1 MFPISPVFEDLL
13 KRRDREWMVKVD
25 INGVEY
31 TNNQIVEF
39 LIENSLTLNQE
50 FEIGTATASKF
61 ILKLRTPYEIPANA
75 RMRPYLALSTA
86 GMTWGDATYPWAG
99 SDFPWGG
106 ENSGT
111 DWLQLGEFYVDSR
124 EQNKDIWTF
133 TCFDALIFAEVP
145 YVSSLIYPAR
155 MQDVWDEICDRLGFV
170 YEQVHIDP
178 AYTIPVAPTGYTT
191 RQVMGFIAAS
201 NAASVY
207 VSKTGTIRFRR
218 FTAADQ
224 PVFQLS
230 ESDYMMAKKANPL
243 KTYTRFVITYD
254 EEEDASYTVG
264 SGDENHTLY
273 INNPF
278 ATPQIANGILAAMN
292 GFSYVPV
299 AMDARGYPQ
308 LEMGDRISYLQ
319 YEGNTWET
327 AIKPWE
333 DTDVPWDGLSRYE
346 TIIMHQVFD
355 FRGGLSMSVD
365 SPSQSEQQSEYPVVG
380 TVTSEINRL
389 SKSAVK
395 QGRNYFG
402 VNISKERG
410 LVVDRSDGLAS
421 SVWNSD
427 EFRFTADG
435 EDALWFD
442 VPSRK
447 FMFSGTLEGADGRFS
462 GTIEGGRFV
471 GGSIQIG
478 SSFSVDES
486 GHMKAVGGEFSGTIS
501 AAVFNGGQINGTTI
515 TGTTIRGS
523 TIIAPTMTTSEGTGQ
538 RVAFEPGGFR
548 SYDNNGVKRI
558 SIDTNDAFGYQELR
572 FWGQSGGHVGTVS
585 GTNGQLN
592 INAMG
597 ANALLVGG
605 ASVVFGGQIS
615 SINFQDRPVTGFP
628 ISNVSGLSS
637 ALSARALAGAQT
649 GNSQVY
655 NAGIPIGTQLMI
667 AGGGTVTW
675 TGIPAHSHPQT

>member
-1 MFPISPVFEDLL
+1 MYPISPVFEDLL
-13 KRRDREWMVKVD
+13 KRRDREWMVKVEID
-25 INGVEY
+25 GEEY
-31 TNNQIVEF
+31 TNRSIVEF

-61 ILKLRTPYEIPANA
+61 VLKLRTPLEIPANA

-106 ENSGT
+106 GDESGT
-111 DWLQLGEFYVDSR
+111 DWLPLGEFFVDSR
-124 EQNKDIWTF
+124 VQEKDIWTF
-133 TCFDALIFAEVP
+133 TCLDALIFAEVP
-145 YVSSLIYPAR
+145 YVSSLTYPAT
-155 MQDVWDEICDRLGFV
+155 MQAVWDEICDRLG
-170 YEQVHIDP
+170 YEYDQVSINP
-178 AYTIPVAPTGYTT
+178 AYTLPVAPTGYTT

-243 KTYTRFVITYD
+243 KTYTRFVVTYD
-254 EEEDASYTVG
+254 DEDDLSYEVG
-264 SGDENHTLY
+264 TGDENHTLY

-278 ATPQIANGILAAMN
+278 ATPQIANGILAVMN

-333 DTDVPWDGLSRYE
+333 DTEVPWDGLSRYE

-380 TVTSEINRL
+380 TVTSEINKL
-389 SKSAVK
+389 SQSAVK
-395 QGRNYFG
+395 QGKKYYG
-402 VNISKERG
+402 VSISRDKG
-410 LVVDRSDGLAS
+410 LTIDRSDSLAS
-421 SVWNSD
+421 VTLNTD
-427 EFRFTADG
+427 EFKFTADG
-435 EDALWFD
+435 EEALWFD
-442 VPSRK
+442 IPSRK
-447 FMFSGTLEGADGRFS
+447 FKFSGTLEGVNGKFT
-462 GTIEGGRFV
+462 GTVEGGQFI

-478 SSFSVDES
+478 SSFSVNNA
-486 GHMKAVGGEFSGTIS
+486 GHMVAVGGEFSGTIS
-501 AAVFNGGQINGTTI
+501 AAVFNGGQINGTNLNGTTI
-515 TGTTIRGS
+515 TGGTVQTNAPGTYPRAYMTS
-523 TIIAPTMTTSEGTGQ
+523 TIQMFGVQSSANSGIEMRAFGGSGSAPYIRFFVPGAEGSIQMSNAATGIYMNAPALTAEFNAMYLRGYSGTYILGWASLISEATGQ
-538 RVAFEPGGFR
+538 SLETVINRLDLAI
-548 SYDNNGVKRI
+548 DNRALKSEAGYNLVFNSSTRLLKMYNRNG
-558 SIDTNDAFGYQELR
+558 SEL
-572 FWGQSGGHVGTVS
+572 
-585 GTNGQLN
+585 
-592 INAMG
+592 
-597 ANALLVGG
+597 
-605 ASVVFGGQIS
+605 ASVI
-615 SINFQDRPVTGFP
+615 
-628 ISNVSGLSS
+628 
-637 ALSARALAGAQT
+637 
-649 GNSQVY
+649 
-655 NAGIPIGTQLMI
+655 
-667 AGGGTVTW
+667 
-675 TGIPAHSHPQT
+675 IPAT